1 MREPGKFH
9 GMARLRTRST
19 TTLRPGRAS
28 SVPRMPDGRA
38 RARPEMS
45 KRTTRLAE
53 RRLAARYTQKQ
64 MAELTGMSVM
74 TYRRLERG
82 ELENPPL
89 RHLVNC
95 LWVLRARLP
104 DLRLGDIIERDWLDW
119 HVLDDAAAEPPRAAD
134 RAPYEL
140 FPD

>member
-1 MREPGKFH
+1 
-9 GMARLRTRST
+9 
-19 TTLRPGRAS
+19 
-28 SVPRMPDGRA
+28 MPDGRA
-38 RARPEMS
+38 RARPEIS

-74 TYRRLERG
+74 TYRRLERA

-95 LWVLRARLP
+95 LLVLRARTP
-104 DLRLGDIIERDWLDW
+104 DLRLADIIERDWLDW
-119 HVLDDAAAEPPRAAD
+119 LVLDERATEPPE
-134 RAPYEL
+134 APRREKYEL
-140 FPD
+140 FPE